1 MCRQVDRVAHII
13 GGHNLMVRIKDGCK
27 RCRALNKKS
36 IEVAMGPVQ
45 DVNLCIAPAFYAC
58 QADITGPYEC
68 YSPANKRATLKIW
81 FIVFCCCT
89 TGATSI
95 QVMEDYSTDSFVE
108 GFIRFSCRHG
118 YPRYVLPDAGSQL
131 VKGCKNSTYSFIDSK
146 QRLSIEYGVDYS
158 PCPVGAHY
166 VHGRVERK
174 IQEIKKSVQICAHN
188 ERLSIV
194 QWDTLMAQISNS
206 INNMPIGLKHRT
218 SNLDTL
224 DLLTPNRLLLGR
236 NNDRCPNKPL
246 VICPDHKKMIETNEE
261 IFRAWFNAWI
271 ECYVPSLIERPKWF
285 KGDSDVHVGD
295 IVLFLKSEKEFDLQ
309 YQYGII
315 SKLDKSKDGLIRK
328 VDIEY
333 QNFNENVKR
342 TTQRGVRE
350 IVSIHPVDEL
360 DIYEELYDLFYYD
373 E

>member
-1 MCRQVDRVAHII
+1 MP
-13 GGHNLMVRIKDGCK
+13 DG
-27 RCRALNKKS
+27 
-36 IEVAMGPVQ
+36 
-45 DVNLCIAPAFYAC
+45 
-58 QADITGPYEC
+58 
-68 YSPANKRATLKIW
+68 
-81 FIVFCCCT
+81 
-89 TGATSI
+89 
-95 QVMEDYSTDSFVE
+95 
-108 GFIRFSCRHG
+108 
-118 YPRYVLPDAGSQL
+118 
-131 VKGCKNSTYSFIDSK
+131 
-146 QRLSIEYGVDYS
+146 LS
-158 PCPVGAHY
+158 
-166 VHGRVERK
+166 
-174 IQEIKKSVQICAHN
+174 
-188 ERLSIV
+188 
-194 QWDTLMAQISNS
+194 
-206 INNMPIGLKHRT
+206 LKHRT

-360 DIYEELYDLFYYD
+360 DIYI
-373 E
+373 